1 MLALGALMGIK
12 KPPTRE
18 TIQEALTKAQEA
30 IG

>member
-1 MLALGALMGIK
+1 MGIK